1 MAVNIGLKSNGRKVN
16 MDRKKEL
23 KQQFKEIKI
32 EAGIFQIKNIK
43 NDKIFIGSTRNF
55 KTLNGT
61 KFALENGSYSN
72 KMLQKEWSE
81 YGKGAF
87 EIEIVEIL
95 KAKDDPYYNEKE
107 ELEKLEEK
115 WLNQLQPY
123 GERGYHQEKSR

>member
-1 MAVNIGLKSNGRKVN
+1 

-43 NDKIFIGSTRNF
+43 NDKVFIGSTRNF

-61 KFALENGSYSN
+61 KFSLENGSYSN

-81 YGKGAF
+81 YGKDAF
-87 EIEIVEIL
+87 EIEILEIL

-123 GERGYHQEKSR
+123 GEHGYHQEKTR